1 MTSENHGTEKADSA
15 MVMSP
20 TGSTSQAAP
29 LSPSTSKPI
38 QELPDELVQAGWS
51 KCWSKRENRPYYFN
65 RFTNQSLWEMPVLGQ
80 HDVISDPLGLNA
92 APASGEAVSDTGL
105 GNGQRKRHPSEDAQA
120 GPNSF
125 KRPKVEI
132 PVTPTTPTV
141 PISPSTP
148 GVKPWVNT
156 TDDKQGQT
164 SVPAPAPYRPSVV
177 YWDLDVQTN
186 AVIRER
192 APANHLPSH
201 PEIELQRAQLTTK
214 LRQHYHEL
222 CSQRE
227 GIEPPRE
234 SFNRWLLERKVVD
247 KGLDP
252 LLPSECDPVISP
264 SMFREIMNDIPI
276 RLSRIKYKE
285 EARKLLFKYA
295 EAAKKMI
302 DSRNATPDSRKVV
315 KWNVEDTMNWL
326 RRDHSASKEDYM
338 DRLEHLRKQCGPHV
352 ASVAKDSVEG
362 ICSKIYHISAEYV
375 RRIRQAHLTLLKE
388 CNISVDGT
396 EPTEVQDRLVYC
408 YPVRLSIPSPP
419 QPRVELHFENDVA
432 CLRYKGE
439 MVKVNRGHFSKL
451 ELLYRYSCIDD
462 FKCIEPPRESFNRWL
477 LERKVVDKGLDLF
490 LPSECDPVI
499 SPSMFREIMNDI
511 PIRLSRIKYKEEA
524 RKLLFKY
531 AEAAKKMIDSRN
543 ATPDSRKVVKWNVED
558 TMNWLRRDHSA
569 SKEDYMDRL
578 EHLRKQCGPHV
589 ASVAK
594 DSVEGICS
602 KIYHISAEYV
612 RRIRQAHLTL
622 LKECNISVDGTEPT
636 EVQDRLVYCYPVRL
650 SIPSPPQPRVEL
662 HFENDVACLR
672 YKGEMVKVNRG
683 HFSKLELLYRY
694 SCIDDPRF
702 EKFLCRVWCLNK
714 RYQVMFGSG
723 VNEGSGLQGALPVPV
738 FEALNKQFGVT
749 FECFASPLNC
759 YFKQFCSAF
768 PDIDGFFGSRG
779 PFFSFSPAS
788 GSFEANPP
796 FCEELMDAMVK
807 HFEDLL
813 EHSSEPLSFIIFVPE
828 WRDPPTPA
836 LTRMEASRFR
846 RHQMIVPAFEHEYRS
861 GSQHIC
867 KREEMYYKSVHGTA
881 VIFLQNNAGFSKWEP
896 TTERIQ
902 EFLAAYNVSGRSLPS
917 PGPPSTSTGDKD
929 SKPVQERLAKT
940 QDDSSPVD
948 KTAPD
953 TTNI

>member
-1 MTSENHGTEKADSA
+1 MTSENHGTVKADPP

-20 TGSTSQAAP
+20 TGSTSQPAP

-38 QELPDELVQAGWS
+38 QELPDEMIQAGWS

-92 APASGEAVSDTGL
+92 APASGEALSDAGL
-105 GNGQRKRHPSEDAQA
+105 GNGQRKRHPSEDASQA

-148 GVKPWVNT
+148 GVKPWANA
-156 TDDKQGQT
+156 TDDKQSQA

-177 YWDLDVQTN
+177 YWDLDIQTN

-192 APANHLPSH
+192 APVNHLPPH

-234 SFNRWLLERKVVD
+234 SFNRWLLERKVLD
-247 KGLDP
+247 KGPDP
-252 LLPSECDPVISP
+252 LLPCECDPVIST

-302 DSRNATPDSRKVV
+302 DSRNATPESRKVV

-396 EPTEVQDRLVYC
+396 ESTEVQDRLVYC

-419 QPRVELHFENDVA
+419 QPRVELHFENDIA

-439 MVKVNRGHFSKL
+439 MVKVNRGHF
-451 ELLYRYSCIDD
+451 
-462 FKCIEPPRESFNRWL
+462 N
-477 LERKVVDKGLDLF
+477 
-490 LPSECDPVI
+490 
-499 SPSMFREIMNDI
+499 
-511 PIRLSRIKYKEEA
+511 
-524 RKLLFKY
+524 
-531 AEAAKKMIDSRN
+531 
-543 ATPDSRKVVKWNVED
+543 
-558 TMNWLRRDHSA
+558 
-569 SKEDYMDRL
+569 
-578 EHLRKQCGPHV
+578 
-589 ASVAK
+589 
-594 DSVEGICS
+594 
-602 KIYHISAEYV
+602 
-612 RRIRQAHLTL
+612 
-622 LKECNISVDGTEPT
+622 
-636 EVQDRLVYCYPVRL
+636 
-650 SIPSPPQPRVEL
+650 
-662 HFENDVACLR
+662 
-672 YKGEMVKVNRG
+672 
-683 HFSKLELLYRY
+683 KLELLYRY

-702 EKFLCRVWCLNK
+702 EKFLSRVWCLIK

-738 FEALNKQFGVT
+738 FEALNKKFGVT

-779 PFFSFSPAS
+779 PFLSFSPAS

-796 FCEELMDAMVK
+796 FCEELMDAMVTR
-807 HFEDLL
+807 FEDLL
-813 EHSSEPLSFIIFVPE
+813 ERSSEPLSFIIFVPE

-836 LTRMEASRFR
+836 LTRMESSRFR
-846 RHQMIVPAFEHEYRS
+846 RHQMIVSPFEHEYRS

-867 KREEMYYKSVHGTA
+867 KREEMYYKAVHGTA
-881 VIFLQNNAGFSKWEP
+881 VIFLQNNAGFAKWEP

-902 EFLAAYNVSGRSLPS
+902 ELLGAYKISGRSLPS
-917 PGPPSTSTGDKD
+917 PGPSSTSTGDKD
-929 SKPVQERLAKT
+929 SKPAQERT
-940 QDDSSPVD
+940 PRSQDNSSPVD

>member
-1 MTSENHGTEKADSA
+1 

-20 TGSTSQAAP
+20 TGSSSQASP
-29 LSPSTSKPI
+29 LTPSTSKPI
-38 QELPDELVQAGWS
+38 QELPDELIQAGWA

-92 APASGEAVSDTGL
+92 APATGEGAGDPGL
-105 GNGQRKRHPSEDAQA
+105 GNGQRKRRPSEEALQG

-125 KRPKVEI
+125 KRPRVEI
-132 PVTPTTPTV
+132 PVTPTTPTI

-148 GVKPWVNT
+148 GAKPWNST
-156 TDDKQGQT
+156 SDDKQGQPST
-164 SVPAPAPYRPSVV
+164 PAPAPYRPSVI

-186 AVIRER
+186 AVIKER
-192 APANHLPSH
+192 APYDYLPPH

-227 GIEPPRE
+227 ESIRSCGCQFDPVHLHKCHRGSGIEPPRE

-247 KGLDP
+247 KGVDP
-252 LLPSECDPVISP
+252 LLPSECDPAVSP
-264 SMFREIMNDIPI
+264 SMFREVMNDIPI

-302 DSRNATPDSRKVV
+302 ESRNATPDSRKVV

-352 ASVAKDSVEG
+352 TAVAKDSVEG
-362 ICSKIYHISAEYV
+362 ICSKIYHISTEYV
-375 RRIRQAHLTLLKE
+375 RRIRQAHVNLLKE
-388 CNISVDGT
+388 CNIAVDGAEST
-396 EPTEVQDRLVYC
+396 EMQDRLVYC
-408 YPVRLSIPSPP
+408 YPVRLSVPSPP
-419 QPRVELHFENDVA
+419 QPRVELHFENDIA

-439 MVKVNRGHFSKL
+439 MVKVNRGHF
-451 ELLYRYSCIDD
+451 
-462 FKCIEPPRESFNRWL
+462 N
-477 LERKVVDKGLDLF
+477 
-490 LPSECDPVI
+490 
-499 SPSMFREIMNDI
+499 
-511 PIRLSRIKYKEEA
+511 
-524 RKLLFKY
+524 
-531 AEAAKKMIDSRN
+531 
-543 ATPDSRKVVKWNVED
+543 
-558 TMNWLRRDHSA
+558 
-569 SKEDYMDRL
+569 
-578 EHLRKQCGPHV
+578 
-589 ASVAK
+589 
-594 DSVEGICS
+594 
-602 KIYHISAEYV
+602 
-612 RRIRQAHLTL
+612 
-622 LKECNISVDGTEPT
+622 
-636 EVQDRLVYCYPVRL
+636 
-650 SIPSPPQPRVEL
+650 
-662 HFENDVACLR
+662 
-672 YKGEMVKVNRG
+672 
-683 HFSKLELLYRY
+683 KLELLYRY

-702 EKFLCRVWCLNK
+702 EKFLSRVWCLIK

-723 VNEGSGLQGALPVPV
+723 VNEGTGLQGALPVPV
-738 FEALNKQFGVT
+738 FEALNKQFGVS

-779 PFFSFSPAS
+779 PFLSFSPVS

-796 FCEELMDAMVK
+796 FCEELMDAMVT

-813 EHSSEPLSFIIFVPE
+813 EKSSEPLSFIIFVPE

-836 LTRMEASRFR
+836 LTRMENSRFR
-846 RHQMIVPAFEHEYRS
+846 RHQMTVPAFEHEYRS

-867 KREEMYYKSVHGTA
+867 KREEMYYKAIHGTA
-881 VIFLQNNAGFSKWEP
+881 VIFLQNNAGFAKWEP

-902 EFLAAYNVSGRSLPS
+902 EVLAAYKISGRSLSS
-917 PGPPSTSTGDKD
+917 PGPSSASAGDRD
-929 SKPVQERLAKT
+929 SKPGHERSASLDT
-940 QDDSSPVD
+940 PGSRDNSSPVD
-948 KTAPD
+948 KTAPEVA
-953 TTNI
+953 NI